1 MSDYTKNYN
10 LKKPYPDDFFDV
22 NDFNGNADI
31 IDASLNKLNVSIN
44 NLDQKTNIIDDSL
57 TNLSNSINNLDEKID
72 SVSDDIANNISK
84 NVEDFT
90 EGILPIARG
99 GTGTN
104 STTGIRNNIGLGTT
118 SSVQFNSLTVSSLTV
133 NNQTLNLIYTQETQP
148 TTANKGSL
156 WAW

>member
-1 MSDYTKNYN
+1 MSDYTKNYK

-31 IDASLNKLNVSIN
+31 IDSSLN
-44 NLDQKTNIIDDSL
+44 NLDK
-57 TNLSNSINNLDEKID
+57 KID
-72 SVSDDIANNISK
+72 SVADNIAENISK

-104 STTGIRNNIGLGTT
+104 STTGIRNSIGLGTT
-118 SSVQFNSLTVSSLTV
+118 SSVQFNSLTVSSLTI
-133 NNQTLNLIYTQETQP
+133 NNQNLNLVYTQETQP
-148 TTANKGSL
+148 TNANNGSL

>member
-1 MSDYTKNYN
+1 MADFTKNYN
-10 LKKPYPDDFFDV
+10 LKKPTDTDFYNV
-22 NDFNGNADI
+22 QDFNSNVDI
-31 IDASLNKLNVSIN
+31 IDASLNNLNNSIN
-44 NLDQKTNIIDDSL
+44 NLDQKTNIIDSSL
-57 TNLSNSINNLDEKID
+57 ANLNASINNLDEKID
-72 SVSDDIANNISK
+72 SVADNIAENISK

-104 STTGIRNNIGLGTT
+104 STTGIRNSIGLGTT

-133 NNQTLNLIYTQETQP
+133 NNQTLNLVYTQETQP
-148 TTANKGSL
+148 TTANNGSL

>member
-10 LKKPYPDDFFDV
+10 LKKPYPDDFFDI
-22 NDFNGNADI
+22 NDFNSNADI
-31 IDASLNKLNVSIN
+31 IDASLNNLN
-44 NLDQKTNIIDDSL
+44 
-57 TNLSNSINNLDEKID
+57 NSINNLDEKID

-84 NVEDFT
+84 NIEDFT

-104 STTGIRNNIGLGTT
+104 STTGIRNSIGLGTT

-133 NNQTLNLIYTQETQP
+133 NNQTLNLVYTQETQP
-148 TTANKGSL
+148 TTANNGSL

>member
-22 NDFNGNADI
+22 NDFNSNADI
-31 IDASLNKLNVSIN
+31 IDASLN
-44 NLDQKTNIIDDSL
+44 NLDK
-57 TNLSNSINNLDEKID
+57 KID
-72 SVSDDIANNISK
+72 FVADNIAENISK

-104 STTGIRNNIGLGTT
+104 STTGIRNSIGLGTT
-118 SSVQFNSLTVSSLTV
+118 SSVQFNSLTVSSLIV
-133 NNQTLNLIYTQETQP
+133 NNQTVNLVYTQETQP
-148 TTANKGSL
+148 TNANNGSL